1 MWNNFLDYFKCTVCT
16 ANIIC
21 SKNFFKQDALEAAA
35 VPITLAP
42 KCRKKEKTTKKQRRF
57 EKYLRGYLSEKHKE
71 AKCDL
76 KLFRLLSIVQYRIN
90 QENLRIF
97 FRRLLMALKASSKV
111 KKNIRSMG
119 LVKLR
124 GKALGWVG
132 GPFMCWR
139 GCSSHEDH

>member
-1 MWNNFLDYFKCTVCT
+1 MFT
-16 ANIIC
+16 I
-21 SKNFFKQDALEAAA
+21 FFRKTHWKQQPYPSHWHQSAE
-35 VPITLAP
+35 
-42 KCRKKEKTTKKQRRF
+42 KKTTKKQRRF
-57 EKYLRGYLSEKHKE
+57 EKYLRGYLSKKHKE
-71 AKCDL
+71 AKCGL

>member
-21 SKNFFKQDALEAAA
+21 SKNFFKQDALEVAA

-97 FRRLLMALKASSKV
+97 FRKLLMALKANSKV
-111 KKNIRSMG
+111 NKNIRSHG
-119 LVKLR
+119 VSEITR
-124 GKALGWVG
+124 QGTWVG
-132 GPFMCWR
+132 GGTVHVLAWVQ
-139 GCSSHEDH
+139 

>member
-21 SKNFFKQDALEAAA
+21 SKNFFKQDALEVAA

-90 QENLRIF
+90 QENLQMF
-97 FRRLLMALKASSKV
+97 FRKLLMALKASSKV
-111 KKNIRSMG
+111 KKNIRSHG
-119 LVKLR
+119 VSEITR
-124 GKALGWVG
+124 QGTWVG
-132 GPFMCWR
+132 GGTVHVLAWVQ
-139 GCSSHEDH
+139 